1 MIPRYTL
8 EKMGNIWQDQ
18 NRFARMLDVEIAACE
33 AMSKLGLIPAKDL
46 KIIKSKSSFDV
57 DRIKKIEE
65 KTHHDVIAFIENIG
79 ERVGKS
85 ARFLHMGLTSS
96 DVLDTALSMQMKES
110 ADILIDDMQNL
121 AKALAKKARQYKYT
135 IMMGRSHG
143 VHAEP
148 VTFGFKMALF
158 YDQTKRNIER
168 LKAAKKSVAIGK
180 ISGAVGTYAN
190 IDPRVEQYVCK
201 KLKLIPAKVS
211 TQIIQRDGIAEFL
224 STIAIAGS
232 SLEQLATEIRGLQRT
247 EVNEVQEPFYK
258 GQKGSSAMPH
268 KRNPIICE
276 RVVGMSRIL
285 RANSTAAMEDIAVWH
300 ERDISHSSVERV
312 ILPDS
317 TILLDYMLNKMAKV
331 IDGLVV
337 YPENMKKNL
346 GLTKGLIYSQMVLL
360 ELVKRGLARKTA
372 YEIVQ
377 ASATLS
383 RDKCIEFK
391 EALAQNQELKKYIDY
406 SQVSRL
412 FDIKYHTKHI
422 DKIFKNAG
430 L

>member
-8 EKMGNIWQDQ
+8 EKMGNIWQEQ
-18 NRFARMLDVEIAACE
+18 NRFAKMLEVEIAACE

-46 KIIKSKSSFDV
+46 KAIKARAGFSV
-57 DRIKKIEE
+57 ERIKEIEE

-79 ERVGKS
+79 ERVGKP

-96 DVLDTALSMQMKES
+96 DVLDTALSLQMSEA
-110 ADILIDDMQNL
+110 ADILINDLQSL
-121 AKALAKKARQYKYT
+121 AKALADKARLHKYT
-135 IMMGRSHG
+135 VMMGRSHG

-148 VTFGFKMALF
+148 VTFGLKMALF
-158 YDQTKRNIER
+158 YDETTHSIER
-168 LKAAKKSVAIGK
+168 IKSAKKSVSIGK

-190 IDPRVEQYVCK
+190 IDPKVEQYVCK
-201 KLKLIPAKVS
+201 KLGLSPAKVS

-224 STIAIAGS
+224 TAIAIAGS
-232 SLEQLATEIRGLQRT
+232 CLEQLATEIRGLQRT
-247 EVNEVQEPFYK
+247 EVNEIEEPFYK

-276 RVVGMSRIL
+276 RIVGMARIL
-285 RANSTAAMEDIAVWH
+285 RANSMAAMEDVAVWH

-317 TILLDYMLNKMAKV
+317 TILLDYMLNKMTKV
-331 IDGLVV
+331 IEGLVV
-337 YPENMKKNL
+337 YPENMKRNL
-346 GLTKGLIYSQMVLL
+346 GLTKGLIYSQLVML
-360 ELVKRGLARKTA
+360 ELVKRGLERKNA

-377 ASATLS
+377 ASAMLA
-383 RDKCIEFK
+383 RDKAIEFK
-391 EALAQNQELKKYIDY
+391 DALAENQELKKHMDY
-406 SQVSRL
+406 SEVSRL